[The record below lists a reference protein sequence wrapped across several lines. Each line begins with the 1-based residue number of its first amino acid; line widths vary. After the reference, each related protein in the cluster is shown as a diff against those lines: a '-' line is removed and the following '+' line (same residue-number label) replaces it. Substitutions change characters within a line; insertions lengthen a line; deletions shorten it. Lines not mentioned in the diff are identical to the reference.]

1 MSKVILHCD
10 LNCFY
15 ASVEM
20 LYNPKLRNVPMAIAG
35 DPKYRHGIILAKNVL
50 AKKTGVKTAQTIND
64 ALKVCP
70 NLVIRK
76 PNYEL
81 YEHYSK
87 KVRDLYYQYTD
98 RIEPFGQDECWLDIS
113 ESINY
118 FGGVEKI
125 VEELL
130 FRVKDELGLTLSIG
144 VSNNKIYAKLASDL
158 ALEDNYKI
166 INSIQDIQDM
176 PANTLLFVGKNI
188 NETLKTYGI
197 YTIGELANKPIS
209 FLEKILGKFGMTLH
223 NYANG
228 IDDSDVCRFDEISDE
243 VKSIG
248 NSMTT
253 IRDITNIDDF
263 KIVLTTLCDY
273 VSSRLKKK
281 DLYFK
286 TVHLNLRN
294 NKLKIK
300 TMQLSL
306 KENSNLKKDIYNNAL
321 QLFEINNCNFK
332 IPYRSIGV
340 SVSNLSSEKEIC
352 QVDLFDD
359 NSYSLKDLKKE
370 QAIEL
375 IKDRFGSDAISS
387 LRLLEEDNLI
397 HLKKNDG

>member
-176 PANTLLFVGKNI
+176 PANSLLFVGKNI

-209 FLEKILGKFGMTLH
+209 FLEKILGKFGITLH

-281 DLYFK
+281 GLYFK

-306 KENSNLKKDIYNNAL
+306 KENSNLKKDIYNSAL